1 MSQLRLTF
9 DLEADGLL
17 DTVTTVHCLVAQDID
32 NAVIYKFGPSEIEEG
47 LELLSS
53 AGTLIAHNGIGYD
66 LPALEKLYGFKYDGI
81 VVDTLVMSRLANPN
95 RPMAKDCPTSYIN
108 SDGKRKNIGPH
119 TLKSL
124 GYWAGTFKQE
134 FGESSDWTTYTP
146 AMLEYCVGDVL
157 ATTAVYHMLT
167 KELRGFSEY
176 SIRLEHDV
184 AEVINQQMVNGWTF
198 DYERGNKLHGE
209 LVTMRLEL
217 EDEVHKT
224 FLPMPS
230 FIRVVQP
237 RVKKDG
243 CMSSVGLKSLWS
255 DWNDLVVIPE
265 YEDKEVSKEDDLFGG
280 IITNTERIYHSGSF
294 SSIEWPEFNLGSRA
308 QIAAQLM
315 FRGWKPTE
323 YTEKGNVIVN
333 DEVLGGLSGFAEAEL
348 IARFFKV
355 QKIEAMV
362 ISWITNVDSNGSIGP
377 HGDKRIHGYVN
388 SLGAVTR
395 RMTHSSP
402 NLAQVPASKFDKE
415 GQAIFGIL
423 GGYGADCRS
432 LFTVPTGYTLVGCDA
447 SGLELR
453 CLAHYMNDATYT
465 DLILNGDIH
474 TFNQHAAGLPTRN
487 GAKTFIYAFL
497 YGAGD
502 GKIGSIID
510 GGAKQGKAIK
520 AKFLKGLP
528 ALKKL
533 KENVDKAAG
542 RGYLKTI
549 DGGRVRVR
557 HAHAALNSLLQSC
570 GAIIMKV
577 WLVEVVKLC
586 GHLDYKAVGNIH
598 DEGQFQVL
606 NKDVAEFSEICEK
619 AFETVTTILKFRC
632 PLAGEAKQGLTW
644 CDTH

>member
-1 MSQLRLTF
+1 LRLSF
-9 DLEADGLL
+9 DIEADGLL
-17 DTVTTVHCLVAQDID
+17 DTVTTIHCLVAEDLDTSI
-32 NAVIYKFGPSEIEEG
+32 IYKFDPSSIDEG
-47 LELLSS
+47 IELLSGAS
-53 AGTLIAHNGIGYD
+53 ELIGHNIIGYD
-66 LPALEKLYGFKYDGI
+66 IPALEKLWDFKFDGK
-81 VVDTLVMSRLANPN
+81 VVDTLVMSRLANTNRLMHPN
-95 RPMAKDCPTSYIN
+95 CPTSYIN
-108 SDGKRKNIGPH
+108 AEGKKKNIGPH
-119 TLKSL
+119 TLKNL
-124 GYWAGTFKQE
+124 GYLAGTFKQE

-184 AEVINQQMVNGWTF
+184 AEVINQQMVNGWMF

-255 DWNDLVVIPE
+255 DWGSQVVIPE

-280 IITNTERIYHSGSF
+280 TITNTERIYHSGSF

-308 QIAAQLM
+308 QIANQLM
-315 FRGWKPTE
+315 FRGWKPNE
-323 YTEKGNVIVN
+323 YTEKGNVMVN

-377 HGDKRIHGYVN
+377 QGDKRIHGYVN

-402 NLAQVPASKFDKE
+402 NLAQVPAAQCDKE
-415 GQAIFGIL
+415 GHPIYGID
-423 GGYGADCRS
+423 GGYGADCRR
-432 LFTVPTGYTLVGCDA
+432 LFTVPEGYTLVTTDA

-453 CLAHYMNDATYT
+453 CLAHYMNDAAYT

-474 TFNQHAAGLPTRN
+474 TFNQHAAGLATRPL
-487 GAKTFIYAFL
+487 AKRFIYCYL
-497 YGAGD
+497 YGGGD
-502 GKIGSIID
+502 SLVGQIVG
-510 GGAKQGKAIK
+510 GGAKDGKKIK

-528 ALKKL
+528 ALAKL

-549 DGGRVRVR
+549 DGGRVRIR

-570 GAIIMKV
+570 GSVVMKI
-577 WLVEVVKLC
+577 WQVEVDKASA
-586 GHLDYKAVGNIH
+586 HLDRKLVGTVH
-598 DEGQFQVL
+598 DEGSYQVL
-606 NKDVAEFSEICEK
+606 NKDVKEFQQICEK

-632 PLAGEAKQGLTW
+632 PLEGVAHAGQSWVE
-644 CDTH
+644 TH